1 MNCPLTIANFGIT
14 STNNDLK
21 SLLYSNSGIV
31 LGNMLINIMQ
41 RSLSKRYLSFKT
53 KNQKI
58 VNLIKRKRKQ
68 CNTNYSAPII
78 NLSNY
83 NISSQ
88 ETQQLKL
95 GLHYCFVDKN
105 KDFQRF
111 LGANME
117 SVADSIK
124 RNINHK
130 NLEHFHEFLHGYTD
144 IFSNNIYA
152 TKDYTYHY
160 LRGMI

>member
-58 VNLIKRKRKQ
+58 VNLIKRKRKS
-68 CNTNYSAPII
+68 CNTNYSVPII

-83 NISSQ
+83 NFSNQ
-88 ETQQLKL
+88 ERQQSKL
-95 GLHYCFVDKN
+95 GLDYSFVDK
-105 KDFQRF
+105 
-111 LGANME
+111 
-117 SVADSIK
+117 K
-124 RNINHK
+124 RPSEI
-130 NLEHFHEFLHGYTD
+130 
-144 IFSNNIYA
+144 SSS
-152 TKDYTYHY
+152 
-160 LRGMI
+160 